1 MNDYIKT
8 YHSSEFSEI
17 LTEVLNNTYWYENM
31 GVFGTHYFFFFFT
44 KEYTAIFAKTL
55 DEFNEKVYETINK
68 YILARETKK
77 LERKR
82 GRK

>member
-17 LTEVLNNTYWYENM
+17 LTEVLNDTYWYENM
-31 GVFGTHYFFFFFT
+31 GVFGTHYFWVKNT
-44 KEYTAIFAKTL
+44 NDKAIFAKTL
-55 DEFNEKVYETINK
+55 DEFNEIVYEKINK
-68 YILARETKK
+68 FLLNRDLKK

-82 GRK
+82 GKK